1 MILDQHGNPIDLSA
15 IREPQ
20 TEQGSNLAR
29 VGWMQREFEN
39 HPGRGL
45 TPAKLNAI
53 LNQAE
58 RGDMLAGLDLADD
71 MEERDGNIYAQLS
84 TRKTAVVNLPLSV
97 EPPENP
103 SKDEE
108 ALAAEV
114 SEWVGDIDNL
124 EEDIA
129 LELLDGILKGFKP
142 IEMWWEPNQGTLQPH
157 FAPRPQRWLT
167 MSEDRTR
174 LNLRDNSAYG
184 QPLNPYS
191 WIVHQPKSRS
201 GYVSRHGLYRV
212 LALPYL
218 YFNYSNRDLAE
229 FLEIYGLPLRLGKY
243 PSGASDAEKRKLLQ
257 AVVQIGHNAAGIIP
271 AGMSIDF
278 ANAASGTEKPFQAM
292 MEAMTA
298 IIAKVILGQTL
309 TSSEGNTGTQALG
322 TVHNEVRLDILK
334 SDAKRLSATLTQQ
347 LIAPMCLL
355 NKPGVDPRRL
365 PRLVIDVPEPED
377 LALYADALPKLAA
390 AGMRFDVADLH
401 KRIRI
406 PEADE
411 GAVILS
417 GPPAAPAPGAPNA
430 APAAAPAG
438 APVPAPGP
446 APAPAPAGAPAP
458 GKAALATQLPSAAGG
473 DVLDDLV
480 AEATADWRPVM
491 EPMVAPLLAELD
503 KAVAAGESI
512 EAFRARLPEL
522 IEQMDSRPQAERMA
536 RAAFLARLAGE
547 ADLDPD
553 EVA

>member
-1 MILDQHGNPIDLSA
+1 MILDQRGNPIDMSA

-20 TEQGSNLAR
+20 TESGTNLAR
-29 VGWMQREFEN
+29 VGWLQREFEN

-45 TPAKLNAI
+45 TPAKLNTI
-53 LNQAE
+53 LNEAE
-58 RGDMLAGLDLADD
+58 RGNLLPGLDLADD

-84 TRKTAVVNLPLSV
+84 TRKTAVVNLPWSV
-97 EPPENP
+97 EPPENA
-103 SKDEE
+103 SKDEA

-114 SEWVGDIDNL
+114 SEWVDDIPNF
-124 EEDIA
+124 EDDVE
-129 LELLDGILKGFKP
+129 LDLLDGILKGFKP
-142 IEMWWEPNQGTLQPH
+142 IEMWWEPNQGTLQPQ
-157 FAPRPQRWLT
+157 FASRPQRWLT
-167 MSEDRTR
+167 MSENRMQ

-184 QPLNPYS
+184 QPLNQYG
-191 WIVHQPKSRS
+191 WLLHKPKSRS

-334 SDAKRLSATLTQQ
+334 SDAKRLGATLTQQ

-355 NKPGVDPRRL
+355 NKSGLDPRRL
-365 PRLVIDVPEPED
+365 PKLVIDVPEPED

-417 GPPAAPAPGAPNA
+417 GPAAAPAPGAPVA
-430 APAAAPAG
+430 
-438 APVPAPGP
+438 
-446 APAPAPAGAPAP
+446 APAPAPAAAPAP
-458 GKAALATQLPSAAGG
+458 GKAALATQLPGAPGG

-503 KAVAAGESI
+503 KAVAAGETI

-553 EVA
+553 AKG